1 MTDYPDPVAAA
12 IGELD
17 KHGQA
22 IDQLGETMAAVF
34 EHGTEL
40 VDSRRRLAQ
49 LLGSVAREQA
59 DLMEEREHRARLH
72 AAEMREAT
80 RRREVAEHRAAT
92 LEQALRNAGVEY
104 APGMRVRIGKC
115 IGTVLPD
122 VATVRVRLDGG
133 VEAGR
138 FAQEFV
144 HHLPISDAEA
154 AAQVKAQDAA
164 DGVAPAA
171 WGPEEPARQAQE
183 FEDKADQL
191 ARHHHTVHMVRRL
204 AELASHWQFG
214 RDGHLWQG
222 HEKRDFAKWLREQAN
237 KINKGEELGL

>member
-17 KHGQA
+17 KYGQA
-22 IDQLGETMAAVF
+22 VDQLGETMAAVF

-40 VDSRRRLAQ
+40 VESRRLLAS

-59 DLMEEREHRARLH
+59 DLMEEREHRSRLH
-72 AAEMREAT
+72 AAEMREAH
-80 RRREVAEHRAAT
+80 RRREVAEHRALT
-92 LEQALRNAGVEY
+92 LEQALQAAGVEY

-115 IGTVLPD
+115 VGTVLPD

-138 FAQEFV
+138 FDQAFV

-164 DGVAPAA
+164 DGVAPTD
-171 WGPEEPARQAQE
+171 WGPEE

-222 HEKRDFAKWLREQAN
+222 HEKRDFARWLREQAT